1 MCETAE
7 DGRGWLR
14 AVRAVWHRSG
24 WPSVRGPALK
34 DIGEF
39 TRSRAA
45 DKAKQNK
52 STADSRMSSAPQ
64 SPSLPASSSTPTASS
79 AAQAASSYHVFQATP
94 SNGSFS
100 RTASVSEAPT
110 PAPQTEVESPAANHV
125 EEPPKP
131 VATVDVQA
139 ISDEVWRRGKA
150 KGRRQEEVDAM
161 QQTAVRCVL
170 YISAGDQQLIFLD
183 ASSIANR
190 LSADHAAVLHPD
202 IDRPFTSAA
211 DAVERLLPYH
221 IYQHPLED
229 LFAFT
234 HPNRKGKR
242 KASAEDLIREEIKG
256 ASVARY
262 VAVRAHHY
270 SQTRDLHYNAGNAR
284 PPWRRNS
291 GRFEYDLARSVPRK
305 SLE

>member
-1 MCETAE
+1 MVGCALL
-7 DGRGWLR
+7 DRC
-14 AVRAVWHRSG
+14 G

-34 DIGEF
+34 DVGEF

-52 STADSRMSSAPQ
+52 STADSPMSSAPQ
-64 SPSLPASSSTPTASS
+64 SPSLPASSSTPTASY
-79 AAQAASSYHVFQATP
+79 AAQAASSYHVFQASP
-94 SNGSFS
+94 SHGSFS

-125 EEPPKP
+125 QEPPKP

-161 QQTAVRCVL
+161 QQTAVRCVV
-170 YISAGDQQLIFLD
+170 YVSAGDQQLIFLD
-183 ASSIANR
+183 PSSIATK
-190 LSADHAAVLHPD
+190 LSTDHAAVLHPD
-202 IDRPFTSAA
+202 IDSPFTSAA

-242 KASAEDLIREEIKG
+242 KATAEDLIREEIKG
-256 ASVARY
+256 ALVASY
-262 VAVRAHHY
+262 VTVRAHDRP
-270 SQTRDLHYNAGNAR
+270 QTRNLHSNAGSAG
-284 PPWRRNS
+284 PLWRRDL
-291 GRFEYDLARSVPRK
+291 GRYKYDLARSVPSK
-305 SLE
+305 SLA